1 MSFFEFALN
10 IILSFVENYGLLGI
24 SILSL
29 IEIIITPI
37 PSEIVL
43 PLAGYIAYS
52 QNNFLYLILA
62 SLFSSISALI
72 GSFVL
77 YYIGYFGRFYFIKYI
92 LVSEKRMKK
101 AEKWFEKYGNKTVLF
116 CRSIPGLRSVIS
128 IPAGIAKMSLKK
140 YAIYS
145 FLGFLIWNSALIN
158 AGYILKE
165 NWEIII
171 SYSKTLDFVGIVI
184 IVIFIVYVF
193 IKLKQKPYQP

>member
-10 IILSFVENYGLLGI
+10 IILSFVQNYGLLGI
-24 SILSL
+24 SILSF

-62 SLFSSISALI
+62 SLFSSISALV

-77 YYIGYFGRFYFIKYI
+77 YYIGYLGRFYVVKYI
-92 LVSEKRMKK
+92 FISEKKMKK
-101 AEKWFEKYGNKTVLF
+101 AEKWFEKYGNKTVFF
-116 CRSIPGLRSVIS
+116 CRVIPGLRSVIS
-128 IPAGIAKMSLKK
+128 IPAGIVKMNLKK
-140 YAIYS
+140 YSIYS
-145 FLGFLIWNSALIN
+145 FLGFLIWNSVLIN

-171 SYSKTLDFVGIVI
+171 NYSKTLDLIGIVAI
-184 IVIFIVYVF
+184 IVFIIYIFIK
-193 IKLKQKPYQP
+193 IKSSLK